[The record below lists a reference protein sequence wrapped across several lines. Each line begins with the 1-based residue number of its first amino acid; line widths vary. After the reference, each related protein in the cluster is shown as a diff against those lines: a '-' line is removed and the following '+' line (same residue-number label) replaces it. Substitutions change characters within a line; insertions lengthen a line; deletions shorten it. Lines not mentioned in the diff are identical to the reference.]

1 MYRNTERQMTIY
13 DFILPFSGKLDSN
26 NRWVKMA
33 DIIPWDEIEE
43 KYSRGFSYTGKPAKP
58 VRMALGALII
68 KERCGYSDE
77 ETVRQI
83 IENPYLQYFL
93 GLPEF
98 TTEQPFD
105 PSLMVWFRKRLNNK
119 VLSEIN
125 ELICGVN
132 ITMDSNTAPD
142 DTDGDNDDGDND
154 DGDNPGNACGIDD
167 GEDGADAA
175 HGNEGILI
183 LDATCA
189 PADIKFPTDLGLL
202 NEAREKLE
210 AMIDALHEA
219 RHVKRSKPRTYRKN
233 ARKDYLKVAKQK
245 KPGAK
250 KIRGAIRK
258 QLGYVARD
266 LKHVHE
272 MIAEQG
278 PGALT
283 NKQQT
288 ELSVIQKLHEQQSS
302 MFKRKVHRIAD
313 RIVSIS
319 QSHVRPI
326 VRGKAKATTEFGAKL
341 AISLADGYAYIEHLA
356 WDNFNEGGTLKE
368 TVMRYK
374 ERRGHF
380 PEAVLAD
387 KLYRTRE
394 NLKFCKENGIRL
406 SGPKLGRPSKIPD
419 KAYKRQEYEDARQR
433 NAVEGK
439 FGEGKR
445 SYGLD
450 RIMAK
455 LKNTSESV
463 ISMQFIVMNLER
475 KLRLLISHFTGW
487 HFLRIILVFEH

>member
-1 MYRNTERQMTIY
+1 MTIY
-13 DFILPFSGKLDSN
+13 DFILPFSGKLDAS

-33 DIIPWDEIEE
+33 DIIPWDDIEE
-43 KYSRGFSYTGKPAKP
+43 KYSKGFSYTGKPAKP
-58 VRMALGALII
+58 VRMALGSLII

-83 IENPYLQYFL
+83 MENPYLQYFI

-98 TTEQPFD
+98 TTDQPFD
-105 PSLMVWFRKRLNNK
+105 PSLMVLFRKRLNSK
-119 VLSEIN
+119 VLAEIN
-125 ELICGVN
+125 ELICGTAKMADQEADDDVDDDN
-132 ITMDSNTAPD
+132 DAPGNSNVSEDCA
-142 DTDGDNDDGDND
+142 DTDGADQ
-154 DGDNPGNACGIDD
+154 GNQ
-167 GEDGADAA
+167 
-175 HGNEGILI
+175 GILI

-202 NEAREKLE
+202 NEGREKLE
-210 AMIDALHEA
+210 EMIDALHEA
-219 RHVKRSKPRTYRKN
+219 RDGQGVKPRTYRKK

-245 KPGAK
+245 QPSVK
-250 KIRGAIRK
+250 KIRVAIRK

-283 NKQQT
+283 NKQIA
-288 ELSVIQKLHEQQSS
+288 ELPVIQDVYEQQNT
-302 MFKRKVHRIAD
+302 MFKKKVHRIAE

-319 QSHVRPI
+319 QPYVRPI
-326 VRGKAKATTEFGAKL
+326 VRGKAKAATEFGAKV
-341 AISLADGYAYIEHLA
+341 AISLVDGYAFIEELD
-356 WDNFNEGGTLKE
+356 WNNFNEGGTLKE
-368 TVMRYK
+368 SAFRYK
-374 ERRGHF
+374 QRSGRF
-380 PEAVLAD
+380 PEAILAD
-387 KLYRTRE
+387 MLYRTRE
-394 NLKFCKENGIRL
+394 NLRFCKENGIRL
-406 SGPKLGRPSKIPD
+406 TGPKLGRPTKIPD
-419 KAYKRQEYEDARQR
+419 KAHKRQEYEDARQR

-455 LKNTSESV
+455 LKITSESV

-487 HFLRIILVFEH
+487 KFVRIILALEH